1 MSDVSRSCAR
11 CRRAAVVARGSAAYC
26 VECNEIMDWS
36 DVIAVVQQS
45 TDLEGGAVAPVAGQV
60 PEAPAA
66 PGPEPATEPALIGGS
81 GGSGVAAPT
90 PDPFSQR
97 LI

>member
-26 VECNEIMDWS
+26 LDCNEIMDWS
-36 DVIAVVQQS
+36 DVIAVVQNARETPPGS
-45 TDLEGGAVAPVAGQV
+45 APVTPPAPVAV
-60 PEAPAA
+60 DD
-66 PGPEPATEPALIGGS
+66 PGLEPALTGG
-81 GGSGVAAPT
+81 GGGPDATVA
-90 PDPFSQR
+90 DPFSQR

>member
-11 CRRAAVVARGSAAYC
+11 CRRAAAVARGSAAYC

-36 DVIAVVQQS
+36 DVIAVVQQA
-45 TDLEGGAVAPVAGQV
+45 TELERGGVGPVAERV

-66 PGPEPATEPALIGGS
+66 PGSEPATEPALIGG
-81 GGSGVAAPT
+81 GGSGVAPAT